1 MTFKKNK
8 IKELFIYPEKAFYK
22 EVFSIAVTIALQN
35 LITFGVNLTDT
46 MMVGTLGETELAAA
60 SLANQFI
67 SVFQTL
73 IMGMSMGAS
82 VLLARYWGMKK
93 IDSLQKSDCTSAAA
107 HNRYR
112 DPFLSGSFLLV
123 REYHADI
130 YHRGKGNSFGNFV
143 FQLLSINLLFP
154 GGFNF
159 LYDHT
164 S

>member
-1 MTFKKNK
+1 MNK
-8 IKELFIYPEKAFYK
+8 IKELFIYPEKVFYK

-93 IDSLQKSDCTSAAA
+93 
-107 HNRYR
+107 
-112 DPFLSGSFLLV
+112 
-123 REYHADI
+123 
-130 YHRGKGNSFGNFV
+130 
-143 FQLLSINLLFP
+143 
-154 GGFNF
+154 
-159 LYDHT
+159 
-164 S
+164 

>member
-1 MTFKKNK
+1 MNK
-8 IKELFIYPEKAFYK
+8 IKGLFIYPEKAFYK

-82 VLLARYWGMKK
+82 VLLARYWGMRKR
-93 IDSLQKSDCTSAAA
+93 DSLKKVIALQLRLTIGTGILFSLAAFCWPENIMRIFTTEEKVIACLLYTSPSP
-107 HNRYR
+107 R
-112 DPFLSGSFLLV
+112 DS
-123 REYHADI
+123 
-130 YHRGKGNSFGNFV
+130 
-143 FQLLSINLLFP
+143 
-154 GGFNF
+154 
-159 LYDHT
+159 
-164 S
+164 